1 MREMG
6 LECLVKL
13 LQCLSVWY
21 EELHVGKSGELST
34 GGGANAN
41 DIDDLNGF
49 GAMLMNGLSINGSS
63 FNSSSGF
70 DTMSANQLVHLKQ
83 QKGIIEHGIEL

>member
-21 EELHVGKSGELST
+21 EELHTGKSGDLST
-34 GGGANAN
+34 NGN
-41 DIDDLNGF
+41 DNDEINGYGTTFVGNGF
-49 GAMLMNGLSINGSS
+49 N
-63 FNSSSGF
+63 FNSSLINSNTCL